1 MVAQEAS
8 NTNTCFNLTA
18 RQELRLECSNGRPV
32 SIRLEEG
39 IAEVFGT
46 ELNRGRAVSV
56 TGQKVAVFTWF
67 GCRVSV
73 QGEPTVMYVAD
84 ETPMASYLNVHQTLD
99 QRREEA
105 KRAGQ
110 GSAGSNGPVVVVVG
124 PTDSGK
130 STLCRLLGNWAVRSG
145 WQPTFVDLDV
155 GQGTITV
162 PGCLSAVP
170 LEQPVDIEEGF
181 IADLP
186 LVFFF
191 GHNSPGENPA
201 LFKSLADKLAALLQ
215 RRAAAADPRVAA
227 SGLII
232 NTFGWVDGLGYEL
245 QKHIIQAF
253 QCDVV
258 LVVEQ
263 DRLYATLQQDLKVTC
278 PRTNILKLAKSG
290 GAVKREGDE
299 RRGAREQR
307 IREYFYGT
315 ARTPLQPATQ
325 TIRATDLAVYRM
337 GTGPRAPSTTL
348 PVGSASLADPLRLQ
362 NLPPSLEQLQCLLAV
377 SHAATPDQ
385 ILNANVAGFVLVKDV
400 DTARGTLTITAPAPG
415 PLPGRYLIMGS
426 LRSSM
431 E

>member
-1 MVAQEAS
+1 MTAQEANAS
-8 NTNTCFNLTA
+8 FTLTA
-18 RQELRLECSNGRPV
+18 RQELRLECPNGKPV
-32 SIRLEEG
+32 TIRLEEG
-39 IAEVFGT
+39 TAEVFGT
-46 ELNRGRAVSV
+46 ELGRGRSVCV
-56 TGQKVAVFTWF
+56 TGQKVAVFTWD

-73 QGEPTVMYVAD
+73 QGEPSVRYVAD
-84 ETPMASYLNVHQTLD
+84 DTPMTSYLNVHQTLN

-105 KRAGQ
+105 AKAAP
-110 GSAGSNGPVVVVVG
+110 GSAACRGPAVVVVG

-170 LEQPVDIEEGF
+170 LEVPVDIEEGF

-186 LVFFF
+186 IVFYF
-191 GHNSPGENPA
+191 GHSSPMENPT
-201 LFKSLADKLAALLQ
+201 LFKALADKLSALLQ
-215 RRAAAADPRVAA
+215 RRAVTDPRVAA

-245 QKHIIQAF
+245 QKHVIQTF

-258 LVVEQ
+258 LVMEQ
-263 DRLYATLQQDLKVTC
+263 DRLYAQLQQDLKASC
-278 PRTNILKLAKSG
+278 PRTTILKLAKSG

-299 RRGAREQR
+299 RRSAREQR
-307 IREYFYGT
+307 VREYFYGT
-315 ARTPLQPATQ
+315 PRTPLQPATQ
-325 TIRATDLAVYRM
+325 TIRAADLAVYRI
-337 GTGPRAPSTTL
+337 GSGPRAPNTAL
-348 PVGSASLADPLRLQ
+348 PLGAVSLADPLRLQ

-377 SHAATPDQ
+377 SHASTPDQ

-400 DTARGTLTITAPAPG
+400 DTARGLVTVTAPAAG
-415 PLPGRYLIMGS
+415 PLPGRYLLVGS
-426 LRSSM
+426 LRSSID
-431 E
+431 